1 MITQV
6 NFRPKFYSPAYNP
19 IIWSVTSDKAGDT
32 TVYNFQYVF
41 DVYVNGSIVNRLKQR
56 PNPSLAGMVDV
67 SLIVQ
72 SFQRIG
78 NFANEYGVAADQP
91 LKTGYDA
98 VCSVYLAVGEEYAST
113 ALGTPVLYNGK
124 GVAGNPAYIVGAQ
137 GFVTVAGS
145 AETSVIALPWTLDWA
160 EQQKTLS
167 IQNISN
173 TDYYGLF
180 GSVAP
185 FVLKNSSLLAPTSVG
200 GLGQFLSDAPRSI
213 PETANWRT
221 SGSAPAQ
228 NISID
233 NLIYDRNT
241 LSFLNRNPIY
251 QYYSSGGQYPY
262 QQAAAP
268 LLASFQF
275 YNSAGTNL
283 GHYYVFNYENVLIDS
298 VSVYN
303 GGSPRA
309 NCGDQLSYSS
319 FPNSANAELVALRV
333 GPKDLDDMG
342 VFTSLGSVPAYYTV
356 QLFGNITINSSCV
369 YSGEPSVPLSE
380 LVTINIIEDCT
391 SYLYPRVRLAW
402 LNPMGGRDYWNF
414 TMFAEQTIDGKGL
427 EYYQTEVQWGLETP
441 VVTSNSG
448 DDRTE
453 NWIKGGD
460 RSYNKLITNSW
471 KITSDWLTQEQVD
484 FLKNS
489 LQSPQRWAYI
499 GQEDFPYTC
508 KIVETNYTV
517 KTIKMV
523 KVYNVTFT
531 IETAVD
537 RTMQTI

>member
-32 TVYNFQYVF
+32 NVYNFQYVF
-41 DVYVNGSIVNRLKQR
+41 DVYVNGTVINRLKQR
-56 PNPSLAGMVDV
+56 PNPALAGMVDV

-78 NFANEYGVAADQP
+78 NFANEYGVATDQP

-98 VCSVYLAVGEEYAST
+98 VCSVYLAVGEEYST
-113 ALGTPVLYNGK
+113 TLQGDLTLYNGK
-124 GVAGNPAYIVGAQ
+124 GIAGSPAYIVGAQ
-137 GFVTVAGS
+137 GFVTVAGTT
-145 AETSVIALPWTLDWA
+145 ETAVIALPWTLDWP
-160 EQQKTLS
+160 EQQKTLAR
-167 IQNISN
+167 QNTSN

-185 FVLKNSSLLAPTSVG
+185 YVLKNSSLLASTTVG
-200 GLGQFLSDAPRSI
+200 GLGLFLSNAPRT
-213 PETANWRT
+213 TAATGNWQT
-221 SGSAPAQ
+221 GGSSPAQ
-228 NISID
+228 NISIN

-241 LSFLNRNPIY
+241 LTFLNRNPVY

-262 QQAAAP
+262 LQASSPIVAA
-268 LLASFQF
+268 FEF
-275 YNSAGTNL
+275 YDSAGDNI
-283 GHYYVFNYENVLIDS
+283 GHYYVGNYEYVTDGVNPIF
-298 VSVYN
+298 N
-303 GGSPRA
+303 GGSPRV
-309 NCGDQLSYSS
+309 NCGDQITTFSISTNPILLS
-319 FPNSANAELVALRV
+319 LRV
-333 GPKDLDDMG
+333 GPKDLDDMA
-342 VFTSLGSVPAYYTV
+342 VFTGLGQVPAYYTV
-356 QLFGNITINSSCV
+356 QLFGNISVNSSCV
-369 YSGEPSVPLSE
+369 YTGEPSVPLSE
-380 LVTINIIEDCT
+380 LVTINIVEDCT

-414 TMFAEQTIDGKGL
+414 TMFAEQTIDGKGQ
-427 EYYQTEVQWGLETP
+427 EYYQTEVQWGSLTP
-441 VVTSNSG
+441 VVTSSSG
-448 DDRTE
+448 DDQTQ

-460 RSYNKLITNSW
+460 RSFNKLITNTW
-471 KITSDWLTQEQVD
+471 KITSDWLTQDEVE
-484 FLKNS
+484 FLKNAI
-489 LQSPQRWAYI
+489 QSSQRWAYI
-499 GQEDFPYTC
+499 GEEDFPYTC